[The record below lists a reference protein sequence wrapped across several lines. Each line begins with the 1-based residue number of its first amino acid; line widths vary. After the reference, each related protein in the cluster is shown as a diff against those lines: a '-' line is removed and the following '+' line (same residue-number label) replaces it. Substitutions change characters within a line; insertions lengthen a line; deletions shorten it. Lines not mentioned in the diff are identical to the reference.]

1 MLLNRR
7 ESAVV
12 LLQTRVRGKMSK
24 RAARERALL
33 HVDQI
38 GMELGARPSYYLPG
52 RSTWTPAS
60 IEEDGAIRV
69 IQSFMRK
76 MLQRLENKKNGA
88 SDQDAA
94 DDGSGVG
101 GGSGDVAGSVAVG
114 PAE

>member
-1 MLLNRR
+1 M
-7 ESAVV
+7 V

-52 RSTWTPAS
+52 RSTWSPAS
-60 IEEDGAIRV
+60 IDEDSASRI
-69 IQSFMRK
+69 IQSFVRK
-76 MLQRLENKKNGA
+76 MLQRMEGRMNAA